1 MNVFEFGQALRRRS
15 RFLIIAFALLIVG
28 TLLLTFTFKDG
39 DLTWRMGSR
48 WQATS
53 LMAVL
58 PVGVTSLAA
67 TDLGP
72 GDLGDPAALYSEML
86 QTAEVADYILNEYG
100 IQMVDAPIVFPSDGA
115 PTLRF
120 TVTTDSSEDAVTASL
135 AAFEWLEQQ
144 LVTDVSLANIPVP
157 VVETPPME
165 LSGPFESSIVI
176 RAAGNLA
183 DADPSLFL
191 LIDTGLSPLIAVPVS
206 RIAGEPW
213 VIDTSLS
220 TGMSVLL
227 TLEQPGS
234 EETNFVR
241 LTPPPAPTVVTR
253 LPVLNLDLGA
263 NAIANTEAG
272 PILDR
277 TAIGLVWSE
286 GEPVV
291 VEEEELTRSVTVALL
306 TPEPVPSPIGQRRG
320 PIISG
325 AVLIVGSLLILSIA
339 LILDAWAQ
347 ERHAALAVVKDGSSE
362 ERLATGTADGRG
374 ASQSRQASKPAST
387 RKTPAR

>member
-15 RFLIIAFALLIVG
+15 RFLLVAFVVLIIG

-39 DLTWRMGSR
+39 DLTWRLGSR
-48 WQATS
+48 WQATT
-53 LMAVL
+53 LIAVL

-72 GDLGDPAALYSEML
+72 GDLGEPAALYAELL
-86 QTAEVADYILNEYG
+86 QTAEVSDYILNEHG
-100 IQMVDAPIVFPSDGA
+100 IRMVDAPIVFPSDGA
-115 PTLRF
+115 PTVRF
-120 TVTTDSSEDAVTASL
+120 TVTTDSEEDAVTASL
-135 AAFEWLEQQ
+135 AAFDWLEEQ

-157 VVETPPME
+157 VVETPPLE
-165 LSGPFESSIVI
+165 LSGPFESSLVI

-227 TLEQPGS
+227 TLEQPSS
-234 EETNFVR
+234 EDTNFVR
-241 LTPPPAPTVVTR
+241 LTPPPAPTVVNR

-277 TAIGLVWSE
+277 SAIGMTWTE
-286 GEPVV
+286 GEPIA
-291 VEEEELTRSVTVALL
+291 VEEEELTRNVTVALL
-306 TPEPVPSPIGQRRG
+306 TPEPVPSPVGQRRG

-347 ERHAALAVVKDGSSE
+347 ERHAALAVVKDQDTG
-362 ERLATGTADGRG
+362 ERLATGTAGGR
-374 ASQSRQASKPAST
+374 ASQARKAPAS